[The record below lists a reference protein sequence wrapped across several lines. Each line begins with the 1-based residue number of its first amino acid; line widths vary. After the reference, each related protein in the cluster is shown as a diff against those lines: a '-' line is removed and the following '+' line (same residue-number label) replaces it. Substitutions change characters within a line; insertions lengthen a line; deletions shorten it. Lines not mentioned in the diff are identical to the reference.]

1 MILSAI
7 ERLSGL
13 LKTLLADQDFF
24 DGYLDIKN
32 RLINAARKNNTLFV
46 IGNGGSAAQAQHF
59 SAELVGKYKKERRAL
74 KAIALHC
81 DTSILTAWSNDYS
94 FETVFSRQIEALG
107 RPGDILIVLSTS
119 GHSKN
124 ILSALETSKKGG
136 LVRIGLLG
144 NDGGAAKGLCDFYLI
159 APSKDTERIQEI
171 HLLLLHCLAQ
181 EIEDSIV
188 I

>member
-1 MILSAI
+1 MIRPAI

-13 LKTLLADQDFF
+13 LTTLQADQGLLDS
-24 DGYLDIKN
+24 YLEIKN
-32 RLINAARKNNTLFV
+32 RLIDVVRNNKTIFV

-59 SAELVGKYKKERRAL
+59 SAELVGRYKKERRAL

-107 RPGDILIVLSTS
+107 TPGDALVALSTS
-119 GHSKN
+119 GRSKN
-124 ILSALETSKKGG
+124 ILSALETSKKGN
-136 LVRIGLLG
+136 LISIGILG
-144 NDGGAAKGLCDFYLI
+144 SDGGAAKGLCDFHLI
-159 APSKDTERIQEI
+159 APSKETERIQEI

-181 EIEDSIV
+181 EIEDSLV